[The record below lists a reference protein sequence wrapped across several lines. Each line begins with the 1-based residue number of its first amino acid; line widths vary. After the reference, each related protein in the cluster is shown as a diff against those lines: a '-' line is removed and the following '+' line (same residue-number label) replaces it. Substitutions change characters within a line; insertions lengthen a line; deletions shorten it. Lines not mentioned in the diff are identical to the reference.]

1 MENTLRI
8 EEEQFKILNHHKTLP
23 LGGVWPRK
31 EGEIIPKLNTNTL
44 KFDDILWLKD
54 YDFHPRGPYS
64 FATYKYRALI
74 DFDNGWYVSI
84 INGDH
89 TWGDFDDYE
98 MAIFNSKGQMINP
111 WGCLTYNND
120 TDEWYG
126 EIIDRITPEGV
137 EEYLLKASKADFEDT
152 GECIAI

>member
-8 EEEQFKILNHHKTLP
+8 EDEQFKILNHHNTLP
-23 LGGVWPRK
+23 LGGVYPKK
-31 EGEIIPKLNTNTL
+31 EGEKIPRLNNNTL
-44 KFDDILWLKD
+44 KFNDILWMKD
-54 YDFHPRGPYS
+54 YEYHARGPHS
-64 FATYKYRALI
+64 FATFKYRAII

-89 TWGDFDDYE
+89 TFADFDQYE

-111 WGCLTYNND
+111 FGCLTYMSD
-120 TDEWYG
+120 MDEWYG
-126 EIIDRITPEGV
+126 EVIDRIDSESL

-152 GECIAI
+152 GECIIT

>member
-1 MENTLRI
+1 MENTLEFRD
-8 EEEQFKILNHHKTLP
+8 EQFDILNHHNTLP
-23 LGGVWPRK
+23 LGGNMPG
-31 EGEIIPKLNTNTL
+31 EGKPIPKLNNNTL
-44 KFDDILWLKD
+44 KFKDILWLRD
-54 YDFHPRGPYS
+54 YNYYNTRAS
-64 FATYKYRALI
+64 LKYRAFI

-89 TWGDFDDYE
+89 AFADFDEYE

-111 WGCLTYNND
+111 FGCLTYMSD

-126 EIIDRITPEGV
+126 EVLERLDPEGV

-152 GECIAI
+152 GECIIV

>member
-1 MENTLRI
+1 MENTLKFRDD
-8 EEEQFKILNHHKTLP
+8 QFDILNHHKTLP
-23 LGGVWPRK
+23 LGGVWPE
-31 EGEIIPKLNTNTL
+31 EGEKIPKLNNNTL
-44 KFDDILWLKD
+44 KFKDILWLKD
-54 YDFHPRGPYS
+54 YNYHNTVAS
-64 FATYKYRALI
+64 FKYRAII

-89 TWGDFDDYE
+89 TFADFDEYE

-111 WGCLTYNND
+111 FGCLTYMSD

-126 EIIDRITPEGV
+126 EVLERLDLEGV

-152 GECIAI
+152 GECIAY